1 MEQATKQKLADK
13 NNPNKTYSR
22 ALDKFYHVFNSS

>member
-1 MEQATKQKLADK
+1 MEQATKQKEE

-22 ALDKFYHVFNSS
+22 VLDKFYRVFNSS